1 MMPINGHIN
10 LKFVRPVS
18 VFILIGLLAAGGFA
32 ASIVWAGQGEKPAP
46 GRTYRVADPANS
58 HPGVLDRGAVE
69 VARTWD
75 KARVLWLGEQFQGL
89 NLTKAQ
95 TVEYVLRAEMTGE
108 KEDRLASSL
117 YLIYGECTPLDT
129 GDGPSCVPPLQ
140 VIVRTPNAIPQPEAI
155 QRQAGFSTPYRVRG
169 VPAMDLQTATTLWMP
184 DGTTV
189 TVHADPDVR
198 VAAVQALMSANHA
211 ALGMGELKSGDD
223 LASLGRP
230 R

>member
-1 MMPINGHIN
+1 MRTNSNIKPN
-10 LKFVRPVS
+10 LVRPVS
-18 VFILIGLLAAGGFA
+18 VIILMALLASGGLA
-32 ASIVWAGQGEKPAP
+32 ASIVWAGQGDEPQP
-46 GRTYRVADPANS
+46 GKAYKVADSANS
-58 HPGVLDRGAVE
+58 HSGVLDPRAVE
-69 VARTWD
+69 TARTWD
-75 KARVLWLGEQFQGL
+75 QAGVLWLGEQFEGL
-89 NLTKAQ
+89 YLTKAQ
-95 TVEYVLRAEMTGE
+95 TVEYVLSAAMTGE
-108 KEDRLASSL
+108 KEDRLARSL

-155 QRQAGFSTPYRVRG
+155 RRQDGFSNPYRVRG
-169 VPAMDLQTATTLWMP
+169 VPAMDLQTATTLWLS

-211 ALGMGELKSGDD
+211 ALGMAQVDSGED
-223 LASLGRP
+223 LAGSARP